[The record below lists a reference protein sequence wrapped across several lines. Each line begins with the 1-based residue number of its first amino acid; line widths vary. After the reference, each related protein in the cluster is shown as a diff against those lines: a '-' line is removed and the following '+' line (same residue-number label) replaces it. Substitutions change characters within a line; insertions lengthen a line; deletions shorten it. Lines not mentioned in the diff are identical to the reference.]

1 MNSITMTYLA
11 GCLSSLF
18 CTHAEVNGEGI
29 RILPLLSLPW
39 AQTLKLQERKHLD
52 FLMRI
57 LAMSISV
64 KTPF

>member
-1 MNSITMTYLA
+1 MTYLA

-18 CTHAEVNGEGI
+18 CTNAEANGERI
-29 RILPLLSLPW
+29 RIQPLLSVPW

-64 KTPF
+64 